1 MDQSAFNNLHNIFPE
16 ILYVVDRKATPS
28 WALNNKMVYH
38 NLMLMYDGQAEFYC
52 NGKKYIASKGD
63 LIYYKP
69 GDERAAR
76 TFSHAPLKCFAVDFV
91 YTCPVYE
98 NGEWKSIVTG
108 LPFSFTQQITD
119 EYLFI
124 KVTELFSQL
133 TKSALSAREQA
144 SIKGRAVFIEI
155 LTLLFQSTQR
165 EQYSYSSVRI
175 IDKVISYMI
184 ENHSR
189 NLTLNGLSEYA
200 GVSKSYL
207 GFLFRSVTGRS
218 PIDYLIEIRIN
229 MAKNLLKDGLSVTE
243 TSSLVGFNDIYYF
256 SRAFRKRE
264 GICPSKYI
272 SGLADRKYHRQRG

>member
-1 MDQSAFNNLHNIFPE
+1 M
-16 ILYVVDRKATPS
+16 
-28 WALNNKMVYH
+28 
-38 NLMLMYDGQAEFYC
+38 
-52 NGKKYIASKGD
+52 
-63 LIYYKP
+63 IYYKP
-69 GDERAAR
+69 GDARAAR
-76 TFSHAPLKCFAVDFV
+76 TFPHAPLKCFAVDFV

-98 NGEWKSIVTG
+98 NGEWISINTE
-108 LPFSFTQQITD
+108 LPFSFTQRLTD
-119 EYLFI
+119 EYLLL

-144 SIKGRAVFIEI
+144 LVKERAVFTEI
-155 LTLLFQSTQR
+155 LALLFQFTQR

-189 NLTLNGLSEYA
+189 NLTLTDLSEYA
-200 GVSKSYL
+200 GVSISYL

-229 MAKNLLKDGLSVTE
+229 MAKNLLKEGLSVTE

-256 SRAFRKRE
+256 SRTFRKRE
-264 GICPSKYI
+264 GICPSKYT
-272 SGLADRKYHRQRG
+272 SGLMGSV

>member
-1 MDQSAFNNLHNIFPE
+1 
-16 ILYVVDRKATPS
+16 
-28 WALNNKMVYH
+28 
-38 NLMLMYDGQAEFYC
+38 
-52 NGKKYIASKGD
+52 

-76 TFSHAPLKCFAVDFV
+76 TFPHALLKSFAVDFV

-98 NGEWKSIVTG
+98 NGEWRSINTE
-108 LPFSFTQQITD
+108 LPFKFIQRITD
-119 EYLFI
+119 EYLFK

-133 TKSALSAREQA
+133 TKSALSVREHE
-144 SIKGRAVFIEI
+144 SIRERAVFTEI
-155 LTLLFQSTQR
+155 LTLLFQFMQR
-165 EQYSYSSVRI
+165 GQYSYSSVRI

-184 ENHSR
+184 ENYSR
-189 NLTLNGLSEYA
+189 SLTLTELSEYA

-207 GFLFRSVTGRS
+207 GCLFRNVTGKS

-256 SRAFRKRE
+256 SRVFSKRE
-264 GICPSKYI
+264 GICPSKYFT
-272 SGLADRKYHRQRG
+272 GTRD

>member
-1 MDQSAFNNLHNIFPE
+1 MDQSSFNNLHNIFPKL
-16 ILYVVDRKATPS
+16 LYVVDRNTTAGWS
-28 WALNNKMVYH
+28 LNNKMIYH
-38 NLMLMYDGQAEFYC
+38 NLMLVYDGQAEFCC
-52 NGKKYIASKGD
+52 NGKKYSACKGD

-69 GDERAAR
+69 GDARAAR
-76 TFSHAPLKCFAVDFV
+76 TFTHALLKCFAVDFV
-91 YTCPVYE
+91 YTCPAYE
-98 NGEWKSIVTG
+98 NSEWRSIITE
-108 LPFSFTQQITD
+108 LPFSFTQRLTD
-119 EYLFI
+119 EYLLI

-133 TKSALSAREQA
+133 TKSALSVREQA
-144 SIKGRAVFIEI
+144 LVKERAIFTEI
-155 LTLLFQSTQR
+155 LTLLFQFTQR

-184 ENHSR
+184 ENHSG
-189 NLTLNGLSEYA
+189 NLTLTELSEYA
-200 GVSKSYL
+200 GVSSSYL

-264 GICPSKYI
+264 GICPSKYA
-272 SGLADRKYHRQRG
+272 SSLTG

>member
-1 MDQSAFNNLHNIFPE
+1 MDQSSISNLHNIFPKL
-16 ILYVVDRKATPS
+16 LYVVDRNATAG
-28 WALNNKMVYH
+28 WTLNNKMTCH
-38 NLMLMYDGQAEFYC
+38 NLMLLYDGQAEFYC
-52 NGKKYIASKGD
+52 NGKKYTASKGD

-69 GDERAAR
+69 GDARVAR
-76 TFSHAPLKCFAVDFV
+76 TFPHAPIKCFAVDFV

-98 NGEWKSIVTG
+98 NGEWKSAGTE
-108 LPFSFTQQITD
+108 LPFLFAQQLTD
-119 EYLFI
+119 EYLLI

-133 TKSALSAREQA
+133 TKSALSVREQA
-144 SIKGRAVFIEI
+144 QVKERAVFTEI
-155 LTLLFQSTQR
+155 LTLLFQFTQR
-165 EQYSYSSVRI
+165 EQYSYSRVRI

-189 NLTLNGLSEYA
+189 NLTLAELSEYS
-200 GVSKSYL
+200 GVSISYL
-207 GFLFRSVTGRS
+207 GSLFRSVTGRS

-272 SGLADRKYHRQRG
+272 SGLTG